1 MRESTPRLSIP
12 PEVTVEVEKYLQQPY
27 HKVVSGNAAEGF
39 LVEVM
44 ELPGCMTD
52 GQTEAEA
59 LANVPEAMAAWLE
72 TALLDGAPIPAPFP
86 ERAYSGK
93 VIVRMANSLHERLA
107 QQAAREGVSLNQ
119 WLVTLLAQG
128 AGAAH

>member
-1 MRESTPRLSIP
+1 MRESKPRLPIP
-12 PEVTVEVEKYLQQPY
+12 PEVAAKVEKYLQQPY

-39 LVEVM
+39 LVELM

-52 GQTEAEA
+52 GRTEAEA

-86 ERAYSGK
+86 ERTYSGK

-128 AGAAH
+128 AGAAR

>member
-1 MRESTPRLSIP
+1 MRESKPRLSIP
-12 PEVTVEVEKYLQQPY
+12 PEVAVEVEKYLQQPY
-27 HKVVSGNAAEGF
+27 HKVVSGNAVEGF

-52 GQTEAEA
+52 GLTEAEA

-86 ERAYSGK
+86 ERTYSGK
-93 VIVRMANSLHERLA
+93 VIVRMASSLHERLA
-107 QQAAREGVSLNQ
+107 QQAEREGVSLNQ

-128 AGAAH
+128 AGAAR

>member
-1 MRESTPRLSIP
+1 MRESKPRLPIP
-12 PEVTVEVEKYLQQPY
+12 PEVAVKVEEYLQQPY
-27 HKVVSGNAAEGF
+27 HKVISGNAAEGF

-52 GQTEAEA
+52 GRTEVEA
-59 LANVPEAMAAWLE
+59 LANVPQATAAWLE
-72 TALLDGAPIPAPFP
+72 TALLDGDPIPAPFP
-86 ERAYSGK
+86 ERTYSGK
-93 VIVRMANSLHERLA
+93 VIVRMASTLHERLA

-128 AGAAH
+128 AGAAR

>member
-1 MRESTPRLSIP
+1 MRESKPRLSIP
-12 PEVTVEVEKYLQQPY
+12 PEVAVEVEKYLQQPY

-52 GQTEAEA
+52 GLTEAEA

-72 TALLDGAPIPAPFP
+72 TALLDGVPIPAPFP
-86 ERAYSGK
+86 ERTYSGK
-93 VIVRMANSLHERLA
+93 VIVRMASSLHERLA
-107 QQAAREGVSLNQ
+107 QQAEREGVSLNQ

-128 AGAAH
+128 AGAAR

>member
-12 PEVTVEVEKYLQQPY
+12 PEIAAKVEEYLQQPY

-52 GQTEAEA
+52 GRTEAEA

-86 ERAYSGK
+86 ERTYSGK
-93 VIVRMANSLHERLA
+93 VIVRMASSLHERLA

-128 AGAAH
+128 AGAAR